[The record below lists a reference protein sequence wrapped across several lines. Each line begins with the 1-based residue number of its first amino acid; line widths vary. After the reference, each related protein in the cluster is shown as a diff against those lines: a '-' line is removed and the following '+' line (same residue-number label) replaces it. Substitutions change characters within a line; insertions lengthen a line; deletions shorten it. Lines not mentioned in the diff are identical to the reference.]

1 MKKMNITTV
10 GGKVRKIDI
19 LAALKRVLA
28 EDLSDQYEI
37 YDMGWDSASY
47 FPGFGTSGTDF
58 DEALYEVGSSAR
70 DAVENLLQRIYEMNI
85 TDTLKDAIAADLKAS
100 LAKAK
105 DADEMSLV
113 GIRGSFKAN
122 GMNLTLKSVEG
133 ESGGF
138 GVDSV
143 VSVDVDGGADGGE
156 VHFSAVAPSGES
168 AGEELI
174 RKLEDEGY
182 QVSAADEEKIMRE
195 ALSGDDNDF
204 YYHIG
209 VKAKSGG

>member
-1 MKKMNITTV
+1 
-10 GGKVRKIDI
+10 
-19 LAALKRVLA
+19 
-28 EDLSDQYEI
+28 
-37 YDMGWDSASY
+37 
-47 FPGFGTSGTDF
+47 
-58 DEALYEVGSSAR
+58 
-70 DAVENLLQRIYEMNI
+70 
-85 TDTLKDAIAADLKAS
+85 
-100 LAKAK
+100 
-105 DADEMSLV
+105 
-113 GIRGSFKAN
+113 
-122 GMNLTLKSVEG
+122 MNLTLLCVEG